1 MDKLLVKLLKQ
12 NSKKIKTKFD
22 RIFVSIYCYIIDH
35 YPKNTTIYNTI
46 KYCERGANKYEIK
59 YDINHKNIIIEMKNE
74 QEIAVVKAFEGQSR
88 LPENVSFSLDQH
100 VAEERGV
107 LTYQYLEELVNK
119 FDEYF
124 HHISRTTANTI
135 ALTKPEKGSTIQ
147 NMLIQNA
154 ACGAIN
160 DGEVTGEKSIDPLKQ
175 VNKAAAKTTNM
186 NFDRRRATP

>member
-1 MDKLLVKLLKQ
+1 
-12 NSKKIKTKFD
+12 
-22 RIFVSIYCYIIDH
+22 
-35 YPKNTTIYNTI
+35 
-46 KYCERGANKYEIK
+46 
-59 YDINHKNIIIEMKNE
+59 MKNE

-186 NFDRRRATP
+186 NGAKPFKGDIAPRVSGGYATKHIEESKYEMQSSTIYYDSSVRKSHAPTVKEIMDNSKG